1 MPPIKSYKAEKV
13 STETLA
19 QKSMDVCKEMLE
31 LICDRTSKDGDE
43 EGKIL
48 INTFQQELIQLM

>member
-1 MPPIKSYKAEKV
+1 MPPIKTYKAEKV

-48 INTFQQELIQLM
+48 ISTFQ